1 MRDYPRIDFDT
12 NQSKGTGL
20 IYYYW
25 IFVYRYHSWSP
36 IAHINSSLYLSTG
49 FPVKSGSHDKSEKKY
64 ERDYVPIL
72 QRQSDM
78 SVLKALLPSS
88 TYNIS

>member
-12 NQSKGTGL
+12 NQSKGTAL

-36 IAHINSSLYLSTG
+36 IAHINSSLYLSTV
-49 FPVKSGSHDKSEKKY
+49 FPVKSGSHDKSEKNMKETMFQY
-64 ERDYVPIL
+64 SNDSLICL
-72 QRQSDM
+72 S
-78 SVLKALLPSS
+78 
-88 TYNIS
+88 